1 MAELIVGVDGGNSK
15 TDLVLA
21 STDGQVLV
29 RVRGEGTRPHRV
41 GMPETA
47 AGISRLVHQA
57 RAEAG
62 IPASATIELGAYFIA
77 NVDVPAD
84 EVSAVKELEALGLSR
99 RTVVHNDVFAVLK
112 AGSDVGWG
120 VAVVSGAG
128 INALGVRP
136 DGEVARFLA
145 LGETTGDWGGGH
157 AIGRAGLGAAV
168 RAGDGRGPRT
178 LLRQMLPVRFGLR
191 TPEQLALAV
200 NKGSLPYADLLHLAP
215 VVFEAATAGDE
226 VAVKIVQRQADEVVV
241 MVQALLRRLRLL
253 RTATPVILG
262 GGTLQHGPKLLLDR
276 IVSGI
281 RERCP
286 RARLHVLEVP
296 PVAGAVLEALTLL
309 GAGPAAQQRARDQLQ
324 PSIDRPS

>member
-21 STDGQVLV
+21 STEGEVLV
-29 RVRGEGTRPHRV
+29 RVRGEGTRPHLV

-47 AGISRLVHQA
+47 AGIALLVHKA
-57 RAEAG
+57 RAMAG
-62 IPASATIELGAYFIA
+62 VPESTKIALGAYFIA

-84 EVSAVKELEALGLSR
+84 ELSALKELEALDLSE

-145 LGETTGDWGGGH
+145 LGETTGDWGGGGSV
-157 AIGRAGLGAAV
+157 GRAGLGAAV

-178 LLRQMLPVRFGLR
+178 LLRRTLPGRFGLR
-191 TPEQLALAV
+191 TPEQVAIAV
-200 NKGSLPYADLLHLAP
+200 NKGTLAYGDLHLLAP

-226 VAVKIVQRQADEVVV
+226 VSVKIVHRLADEVVV

-262 GGTLQHGPKLLLDR
+262 GGTLQHGPEMLLSR
-276 IVSGI
+276 ILGGV
-281 RERCP
+281 REHAP
-286 RARLHVLEVP
+286 LALLHVLDVP
-296 PVAGAVLEALTLL
+296 PVAGAVLEAMSLL
-309 GAGPAAQQRARDQLQ
+309 GAGAAAQQQAREAL
-324 PSIDRPS
+324 RP